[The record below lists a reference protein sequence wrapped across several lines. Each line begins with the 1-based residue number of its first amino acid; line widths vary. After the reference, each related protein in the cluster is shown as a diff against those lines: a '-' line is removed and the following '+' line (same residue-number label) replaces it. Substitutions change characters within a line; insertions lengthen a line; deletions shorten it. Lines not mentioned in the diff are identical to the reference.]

1 MNLLNH
7 KALIVFFPDNTT
19 TTSNKMSPI
28 IITIKRVEENV
39 SSDAIKDVLKD
50 LGCITQVELVRCLS
64 MKGVVY
70 NRAIVHLKHFYEN
83 AGTLKPRTLLQ
94 SGKSIK
100 ISNKTYVWQAQ
111 MLQKEVQEEVQ
122 EEVQKQEDDK
132 RPYGVRRINNA
143 LCEQDVAQGFKDR
156 RIVDWM
162 KLPISMIALAL
173 PDHVIEPVTAPVTAP
188 VVEPVKPAIKPL
200 EQNKGMV
207 ARMVHA
213 FRCVITDEIYR
224 VNVQI
229 IRDSMEASQ
238 DQCDEEE
245 EATQGGIDYG
255 IVPPCFKRNKRVVIM

>member
-1 MNLLNH
+1 
-7 KALIVFFPDNTT
+7 
-19 TTSNKMSPI
+19 MSPI
-28 IITIKRVEENV
+28 IITIKRVEEKV

-111 MLQKEVQEEVQ
+111 MLQEEVQ

-173 PDHVIEPVTAPVTAP
+173 PEPVTAPDTAP
-188 VVEPVKPAIKPL
+188 VIEPVKPAIKPI
-200 EQNKGMV
+200 EQNKGMA

-224 VNVQI
+224 ANVQI

-255 IVPPCFKRNKRVVIM
+255 IVPPCFRRNKRVVIV